1 MSTDSLSGP
10 DAGTATPRRPLRR
23 DAEAN
28 RKHLLEAA
36 DEVFAESGFDVTM
49 DEIATRAGVGVGTA
63 YRHFGNKEG
72 ILAALFAARIATMLD
87 VVKRALE
94 QEDPWQGIVEFLEG
108 TIRAQSRDRGLREL
122 ALRSPRG
129 QQYAAEARRF
139 LLPMTQE
146 LVDRAHAAGSL
157 RPGIEVTDLLII
169 QLMLSTV
176 LGDFSDAEAPLWR
189 RFLPLVVDG
198 LRPESST
205 PLPGE
210 PLSSDQL
217 NAVMAGGARRGR

>member
-1 MSTDSLSGP
+1 MSTNSLSGP
-10 DAGTATPRRPLRR
+10 DLEAAQPKRPLRR
-23 DAEAN
+23 DAEKN
-28 RKHLLEAA
+28 RRHLLEAA
-36 DEVFAESGFDVTM
+36 NEVFAESGFEVTM
-49 DEIATRAGVGVGTA
+49 DEIAARAGVGVGTA

-72 ILAALFAARIATMLD
+72 ILGALFAARIATMLD

-129 QQYAAEARRF
+129 QEYAADARRL

-146 LVDRAHAAGSL
+146 LVDRAHDAGSL
-157 RPGIEVTDLLII
+157 RPGIEVSDLLII

-176 LGDFSDAEAPLWR
+176 LGDFGDAGTPLWQ
-189 RFLPLVVDG
+189 RFLPLVIEG
-198 LRPESST
+198 LRPERST

-210 PLSSDQL
+210 PLNTDQL
-217 NAVMAGGARRGR
+217 NAVMTGGVRRGR